1 MDFAPTPEQ
10 QLLRSSVERF
20 VREQYPIETR
30 RADVHTAPGFNPDH
44 WRQFAELGWLALPVP
59 EAFGGLG
66 GDAGDLMVL
75 MEALGEGIVVS
86 PYLATIVLGTG
97 LVTRAGQVARH
108 GSLVEQ
114 VIAGQRLLA
123 LADAE
128 APSRYNPAHVTTTAV
143 RQDDRFVLNG
153 AKRLVLFGGA
163 ADTLV
168 VCARTSGELLDRDGL
183 SLFLVDA
190 GSQGLSRRSYLTVDA
205 TPAAD
210 VVLDDVAVAGDALL
224 GPEGGA
230 LPPLERTLADGAL
243 AVCAEAVGAMTV
255 LFDTTTDYMKTREQ
269 FGRPLSAFQVV
280 RHRIADMYIACEQA
294 RSAVM
299 NAALAPDKQGADWLK
314 AVSAAKLRVGEA
326 AAFVGENAVQL
337 HGGIGMTEELK
348 VGHYYKRLLMI
359 DALFGDQEEHAR
371 RMAAL

>member
-30 RADVHTAPGFNPDH
+30 RADAHTAPGFNPDH

-66 GDAGDLMVL
+66 GDASDLMML

-108 GSLVEQ
+108 GPLVEQ
-114 VIAGQRLLA
+114 VMAGQRLLA

-128 APSRYNPAHVTTTAV
+128 ASSRYNPAHVTTTAV

-190 GSQGLSRRSYLTVDA
+190 DSQGLSRRSYLTVDA

-230 LPPLERTLADGAL
+230 LPPLERTLADGVL

-255 LFDTTTDYMKTREQ
+255 LFDTTTDYMKTRQQ
-269 FGRPLSAFQVV
+269 FGRPLGAFQVV

-314 AVSAAKLRVGEA
+314 TVSAAKLRVGEA

-348 VGHYYKRLLMI
+348 VSHYYKRLLMI